1 MKHSDNIKSYPGS
14 LAELAKDA
22 GSMRYDSLADFLQ
35 YLGDDLIRQAEAD
48 KAKGRVKLASRLE
61 ATANELYQ
69 ARNEMLSA
77 WKVCEPYMK

>member
-1 MKHSDNIKSYPGS
+1 MKHSNNVKNYPGS

-35 YLGDDLIRQAEAD
+35 YLGDDLMRQAEAD
-48 KAKGRVKLASRLE
+48 KARGRIKLASQLE
-61 ATANELYQ
+61 ETANKLYR
-69 ARNEMLSA
+69 ARDDMLSA